1 MRWHRQNHGFPW
13 KIPAAGKLKGQI
25 MTLKTHQFPYGSDNY
40 GLLLHSDETGLTACV
55 DAGDA
60 DATRA
65 ALAETGWGL
74 THIFITHHHAD
85 HTEGLADLKTTYNAT
100 VLGPKID
107 SAVSNL
113 YDMQLGDGDHF
124 EFAGRRFDVL
134 TTPGH
139 TLDMI
144 NFYSADDQLICTG
157 DTLFVLGC
165 GRIFEGDA
173 AMMWASLEKL
183 MALPDDTIV
192 YCSHEYTL
200 ANARFAVTIDPDNT
214 ALAERQAAF
223 ETLRENNL
231 PTVPT
236 RMDLEKATNPFLR
249 ASDPA
254 IRAHLAMTDAS
265 DADVFAEIR
274 RRKDNF

>member
-1 MRWHRQNHGFPW
+1 
-13 KIPAAGKLKGQI
+13 

-85 HTEGLADLKTTYNAT
+85 HTEGLADLKTAYNAT

-173 AMMWASLEKL
+173 AMMWSSLEKL
-183 MALPDDTIV
+183 MTLPDDTIV

-236 RMDLEKATNPFLR
+236 RIDLEKATNPFLR

-254 IRAHLAMTDAS
+254 IRAHLAMSDAS

>member
-1 MRWHRQNHGFPW
+1 
-13 KIPAAGKLKGQI
+13 
-25 MTLKTHQFPYGSDNY
+25 MTLQTHQFPYGSDNY
-40 GLLLHSDETGLTACV
+40 GLLLHCTKTGQTACV

-60 DATRA
+60 DAAMA
-65 ALAETGWGL
+65 ALAETGWHL
-74 THIFITHHHAD
+74 SHIFITHHHAD
-85 HTEGLADLKTTYNAT
+85 HTDGLAVLKERFNAT
-100 VLGPKID
+100 VLGPKVD
-107 SAVSNL
+107 SAVSQL
-113 YDMQLGDGDHF
+113 YDTQLGDGDHF
-124 EFAGRRFDVL
+124 EFAGRRIDVL
-134 TTPGH
+134 ATPGH

-144 NFYSADDQLICTG
+144 NFYSSEDQLVCTG

-200 ANARFAVTIDPDNT
+200 ANASFAVTIDPVNT
-214 ALAERQAAF
+214 ALAERQTACQN
-223 ETLRENNL
+223 LRDNDI

-249 ASDPA
+249 VADPS
-254 IRAHLAMTDAS
+254 IRAHLGMNDATDAE
-265 DADVFAEIR
+265 VFAEIR

>member
-1 MRWHRQNHGFPW
+1 
-13 KIPAAGKLKGQI
+13 
-25 MTLKTHQFPYGSDNY
+25 MTLQTHQFSYGSDNY
-40 GLLLHSDETGLTACV
+40 GLLLHCRETGQTACV

-65 ALAETGWGL
+65 ALAETGWRL
-74 THIFITHHHAD
+74 THIFITHHHGD
-85 HTEGLADLKTTYNAT
+85 HTDGLANLKAVYNAT

-107 SAVSNL
+107 SSVSKL
-113 YDMQLGDGDHF
+113 YDMHLDDGDHF
-124 EFAGRRFDVL
+124 EFAGRRIDIL
-134 TTPGH
+134 ATPGH

-144 NFYSADDQLICTG
+144 NFYIPDDQIVCTG

-165 GRIFEGDA
+165 GRIFEGNA
-173 AMMWASLEKL
+173 PMMWAGLEKL

-200 ANARFAVTIDPDNT
+200 ANARFAVTIDTENV
-214 ALAERQAAF
+214 ALAERIAAF
-223 ETLRENNL
+223 EVLRKNNL

-236 RMDLEKATNPFLR
+236 RIDLEKATNPFLR
-249 ASDPA
+249 ASDPK
-254 IRAHLAMTDAS
+254 IRAHLEMTGAS

>member
-1 MRWHRQNHGFPW
+1 
-13 KIPAAGKLKGQI
+13 
-25 MTLKTHQFPYGSDNY
+25 MTLQTHQFSYGSDNY
-40 GLLLHSDETGLTACV
+40 GLLLHCRETGQTACV

-60 DATRA
+60 DVTRA
-65 ALAETGWGL
+65 ALAETGWRL
-74 THIFITHHHAD
+74 THIFITHHHGD
-85 HTEGLADLKTTYNAT
+85 HTDGLANLKEVYNAT

-107 SAVSNL
+107 SAVSKL
-113 YDMQLGDGDHF
+113 YDTHLSDGDHF
-124 EFAGRRFDVL
+124 EFAGRRIDVL
-134 TTPGH
+134 GTPGH
-139 TLDMI
+139 TLDML
-144 NFYSADDQLICTG
+144 NFYIADDQIVCTG

-165 GRIFEGDA
+165 GRIFEGNA
-173 AMMWASLEKL
+173 PMMWAGLEKL

-200 ANARFAVTIDPDNT
+200 ANARFAVTIDPENV

-223 ETLRENNL
+223 EALRKNNL

-236 RMDLEKATNPFLR
+236 RIDLEKATNPFLR
-249 ASDPA
+249 ASDPK
-254 IRAHLAMTDAS
+254 IRAHLEMPDAN

>member
-1 MRWHRQNHGFPW
+1 
-13 KIPAAGKLKGQI
+13 
-25 MTLKTHQFPYGSDNY
+25 MTLQTHQFPYGSDNY
-40 GLLLHSDETGLTACV
+40 GLLLHCQDTGQTACV
-55 DAGDA
+55 DAGDSA
-60 DATRA
+60 AAEA
-65 ALAETGWGL
+65 ALAETGWAL

-85 HTEGLADLKTTYNAT
+85 HTDGLASLKSAHNAT

-107 SAVSNL
+107 SAVSHL
-113 YDMQLGDGDHF
+113 YDTQLGDGDHF
-124 EFAGRRFDVL
+124 EFAGRRIDVL
-134 TTPGH
+134 ATPGH

-144 NFYSADDQLICTG
+144 NFYSADDQIVCTG

-173 AMMWASLEKL
+173 PMMWSGLEKL

-200 ANARFAVTIDPDNT
+200 ANAQFAVTVDPGNA

-223 ETLRENNL
+223 ETLRENGL

-236 RMDLEKATNPFLR
+236 RIDLEKATNPFLR
-249 ASDPA
+249 ASDPS
-254 IRAHLAMTDAS
+254 IRAHLGMTDAT
-265 DADVFAEIR
+265 DAEVFAEIR